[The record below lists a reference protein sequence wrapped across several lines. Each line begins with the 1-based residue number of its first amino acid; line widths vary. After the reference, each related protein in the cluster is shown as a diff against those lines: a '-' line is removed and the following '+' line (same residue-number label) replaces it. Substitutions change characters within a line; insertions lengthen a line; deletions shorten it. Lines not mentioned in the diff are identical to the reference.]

1 MVAEAKINPAM
12 MKWARAY
19 AGFINGYEEKLPKYI
34 KPKYKSWENGE
45 KLPTWNQLR
54 KVSKKYKVPTAFFFM
69 NNLPKSNNFPELI
82 NYRKLD
88 TTLTFESNSPSL
100 ISNIRKSETR
110 REIYLELL
118 EEMGK
123 EIKPFKRFNSK
134 LNKYKF
140 AEYIRDCLDISLDT
154 QKNWYKENKDYEHY
168 KFLNNWKDF
177 LNKKL
182 GILIFETKDVDITE
196 MRGLCIF
203 YDEIPII
210 LLNGKDT
217 VNGEIFSL
225 FHELTHLLLGESAIC
240 DEDED
245 DNVEVFC
252 NSVAGEFLVPRNDL
266 IKNIKEESN
275 LSDSLL
281 KKLSNDYGV
290 STYVILRRLYDI
302 QAISKEIYDA
312 RIKNFEDLNHKNKG
326 DGGFYLNNQIKYNGK
341 AYYSLIL
348 SAYDSGVINT
358 SDFTRFTNLSQ
369 KQIPVLQ
376 EKLNGGE

>member
-19 AGFINGYEEKLPKYI
+19 AGFINGYEEKLPKDI
-34 KPKYKSWENGE
+34 KSKYKSWENGE

-54 KVSKKYKVPTAFFFM
+54 NVSKKYKVPTAFFFM
-69 NNLPKSNNFPELI
+69 NNPPKSNNFPELI

-123 EIKPFKRFNSK
+123 EIKPFESFNSK

-168 KFLNNWKDF
+168 KFLNNWKDL

-217 VNGEIFSL
+217 VNGRIFSL

-245 DNVEVFC
+245 DDVEVFC
-252 NSVAGEFLVPRNDL
+252 NSVVGEFLVPRNDL

-302 QAISKEIYDA
+302 HAISKEIYDA
-312 RIKNFEDLNHKNKG
+312 RTKNFEDLNHKNKG
-326 DGGFYLNNQIKYNGK
+326 EGGFYLNNQIKYNGK